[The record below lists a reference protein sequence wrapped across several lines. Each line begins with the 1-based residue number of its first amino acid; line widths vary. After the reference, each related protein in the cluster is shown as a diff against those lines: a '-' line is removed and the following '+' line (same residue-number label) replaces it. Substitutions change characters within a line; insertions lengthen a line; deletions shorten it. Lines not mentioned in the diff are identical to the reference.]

1 MSQHHCSTETLNG
14 ENVAVTLGY
23 DRALNYVFCVVEFD
37 DCDEDVL
44 YSNLSDPHA
53 GTRQQ
58 DVEYFRG
65 ILTKLGITVPESMF
79 TEVKIDQQQR
89 AGNRT
94 VTHVADSAGPAND
107 SPAFACR
114 PALAERY

>member
-1 MSQHHCSTETLNG
+1 MSQHHCSTETLSG
-14 ENVAVTLGY
+14 EIVAVTLGY

-37 DCDEDVL
+37 CDEGYL
-44 YSNLSDPHA
+44 YSNLSDPRA
-53 GTRQQ
+53 GTRPQ

-94 VTHVADSAGPAND
+94 VTHTADNAGRA
-107 SPAFACR
+107 S
-114 PALAERY
+114 